1 MAQNSLIIENPLPFM
16 IESFMKKKVLI
27 DKYSTGKINQIF
39 LNDFLNKLIIT
50 FDKEELTNSFMSD
63 YNGKYFNDKLNYE
76 LKIEKCEKTVE
87 EIQKKV
93 EKKKTK
99 QEPYNFQIKYENEW
113 KNDYVN
119 SPENLAYYI

>member
-27 DKYSTGKINQIF
+27 GKYSTGKINQIF

-63 YNGKYFNDKLNYE
+63 YNGKYFNDNLIYE
-76 LKIEKCEKTVE
+76 LKIEKFEKTV
-87 EIQKKV
+87 
-93 EKKKTK
+93 
-99 QEPYNFQIKYENEW
+99 
-113 KNDYVN
+113 
-119 SPENLAYYI
+119 

>member
-27 DKYSTGKINQIF
+27 GKYSTGKINQIF

-50 FDKEELTNSFMSD
+50 FDKEELTDSFIID

-87 EIQKKV
+87 EIQKEV
-93 EKKKTK
+93 EEKKTK
-99 QEPYNFQIKYENEW
+99 QEPYNF
-113 KNDYVN
+113 
-119 SPENLAYYI
+119 

>member
-16 IESFMKKKVLI
+16 IESLMKKKVLI
-27 DKYSTGKINQIF
+27 GKYSTGKINQIF

-50 FDKEELTNSFMSD
+50 FDKEELTDSFIID

-87 EIQKKV
+87 EIQKEV
-93 EKKKTK
+93 EEKKTK
-99 QEPYNFQIKYENEW
+99 QEPYNF
-113 KNDYVN
+113 
-119 SPENLAYYI
+119 